1 MRVACDCIL
10 RSLPPQLRSALG
22 AALLHPQTLTVAS
35 VLPRCVGLHCPHDL
49 QDLLI
54 MKRNMSCVSVA
65 LLHPRFQ
72 VPYRPANIHPSKMV
86 GIADHRGVRPIEF
99 GKVIVNS
106 PNSSSSLRRLSRPHR
121 DDIDPVYSATDSS
134 TSSRNSMVM
143 GSESWRCH
151 SRITHV
157 RHVLNHEVMLRRC
170 QRTGQICL
178 RKAFT
183 PTPRSTCRQSGASCS
198 ISRVVIVVSG
208 TNPSLAFRDEKSAS
222 GYLACM
228 HARCAHNFPATCQ
241 GSNGP

>member
-1 MRVACDCIL
+1 
-10 RSLPPQLRSALG
+10 
-22 AALLHPQTLTVAS
+22 
-35 VLPRCVGLHCPHDL
+35 
-49 QDLLI
+49 
-54 MKRNMSCVSVA
+54 MSCVSVA

-121 DDIDPVYSATDSS
+121 QFRLLPRDNGHIGTTLTPFTLQLIRQPPVVTAWTDQ
-134 TSSRNSMVM
+134 RDVHQMVM

-183 PTPRSTCRQSGASCS
+183 PTPRSTCRYNGAQGQSTTCQQSGASCS